1 MQWYKDGQEVA
12 RFADFSQFVQGESTM
27 QCGPAAVAMCKSAGS
42 PNVPGIQKKNV
53 TSKLASQALMKTLYE
68 RYNGPDVVSNE
79 DGTTVPELYAM
90 LHDCELHYQALDPA
104 NHDTVR
110 AFVRAGY
117 PVIVAFAEKQVVDMT
132 AEHMNPYPWVRDGS
146 LTELSHIITI
156 TGMSTDKVDWLVRDT
171 ANSLTG
177 PRTYAAT
184 GLDFLSATAVVLPW
198 LQRPVSADPSDL
210 GDMLIMTSD
219 TTVKMSA
226 ILPYWTYNL
235 MRHFDSSGQ
244 ETLPSNG
251 IMNSWQRALAAGHYF
266 GPPISSEMP
275 HLIFDG
281 KGGVTLRYFTGALA
295 VYSPEDGKTYWYDG
309 RGLIGT
315 F

>member
-1 MQWYKDGQEVA
+1 MVWYKDGQEVA
-12 RFADFSQFVQGESTM
+12 RFSDFSQFVQGESTM

-79 DGTTVPELYAM
+79 DGTTVPELYSM
-90 LHDCELHYQALDPA
+90 LHDCELHYQALEQA

-117 PVIVAFAEKQVVDMT
+117 PVIVAFAEKQVVDIT
-132 AEHMNPYPWVRDGS
+132 AEHLNPYPWVRDGS
-146 LTELSHIITI
+146 LTELSHIVTI
-156 TGMSTDKVDWLVRDT
+156 TGMSSDKVDWLVRDT

-184 GLDFLSATAVVLPW
+184 GLDFISATAVVLPW

-210 GDMLIMTSD
+210 GDMLIMTAEKV
-219 TTVKMSA
+219 TPTEPLYA
-226 ILPYWTYNL
+226 YNL
-235 MRHFDSSGQ
+235 MHHFDSSGQ

-251 IMNSWQRALAAGHYF
+251 IMNSWQRAFASGHYF
-266 GPPISSEMP
+266 GPPLSGERYN
-275 HLIFDG
+275 LEYDG
-281 KGGVTLRYFTGALA
+281 HACTLRYFSGALA
-295 VYSPEDGKTYWYDG
+295 AYRPEDGKTYWYDG
-309 RGLIGT
+309 RGLLGT